1 VINKVIVV
9 GRLGKDP
16 ELQYIASG
24 AAVTKFSVAADSGF
38 GDKKKTEWFN
48 VVAWEKTAEAC
59 AQYLTKG
66 SLVYVEG
73 RQQTDTWEK
82 DGVKQYRTMLVA
94 ERVQFLDTK
103 GARDDVRGAATGKDA
118 EGDIDPDS
126 LPF

>member
-1 VINKVIVV
+1 MVI

-16 ELQYIASG
+16 ELQYLASG

-59 AQYLTKG
+59 AQYLAKG

-73 RQQTDTWEK
+73 RQQTNSWESNGEK
-82 DGVKQYRTMLVA
+82 KYRTELIA
-94 ERVQFLDTK
+94 ERVQFLDSK
-103 GARDDVRGAATGKDA
+103 KQPEDVRGYAIGKDA
-118 EGDIDPDS
+118 DGDINPDE